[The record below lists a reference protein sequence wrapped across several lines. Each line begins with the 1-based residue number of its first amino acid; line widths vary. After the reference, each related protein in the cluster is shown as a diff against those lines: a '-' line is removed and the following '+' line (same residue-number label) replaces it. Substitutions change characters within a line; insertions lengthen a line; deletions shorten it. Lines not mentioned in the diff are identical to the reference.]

1 MDFHPFDG
9 LVDDPKNMST
19 LVFESLVFGLVA
31 IILGTIIDKLFN
43 KINEKTDKKLYKYLI
58 SILQIIISAVVI
70 GLIYLY
76 GPTEFAHHFQA
87 TIPGMTFPALYY
99 GVQSNIYKVWQM

>member
-9 LVDDPKNMST
+9 LVDDPKSLST
-19 LVFESLVFGLVA
+19 LVFESFVFGIVA
-31 IILGTIIDKLFN
+31 IVLGIIIDKLFG
-43 KINEKTDKKLYKYLI
+43 KLNEKTNKKLYKYLI
-58 SILQIIISAVVI
+58 SLLQIIISAVVI
-70 GLIYLY
+70 ALIYLY
-76 GPTEFAHHFQA
+76 GPKEFAHHFQA